1 MTYLTHPGKIL
12 KGELQARAI
21 TGTELARRIK
31 VPANRIGDILRGRR
45 GITGDTALRLG
56 IYLGTGPEVWM
67 NLQSQYDL
75 TKAEAEHGETIA
87 REVKAA

>member
-12 KGELQARAI
+12 KGELQARDI

-75 TKAEAEHGETIA
+75 SKAEAAHGEAIA
-87 REVKAA
+87 RDVKAA